1 MARAK
6 RKSDEVYN
14 ARRRAKRLLA
24 RMEREDVSGL
34 SASGRAARTAYMDSL
49 RQSISKTYTPR
60 QGSRA
65 TRSAMLDEA
74 REQAKALD
82 RMTAPQRARN
92 VTATARQNKL
102 FERQINAAKLG
113 QPTTLGGRTRGAL
126 QQEMAKAEVNI
137 FYAATRRYWRGK
149 DVRQRNELIMK
160 GLGVSSLQE
169 AYTRV
174 LALNRE
180 ALREARAVARSR
192 IGTDGTLVAGLAS
205 ENEAF
210 QSESLDFDS
219 ERMGS
224 PEYLEIVMMA

>member
-24 RMEREDVSGL
+24 RMEKEDTSGL
-34 SASGRAARTAYMDSL
+34 SASGRAARTAYMESL

-60 QGSRA
+60 QGSKA

-82 RMTAPQRARN
+82 RMTAPQRGRR

-102 FERQINAAKLG
+102 FERQINAARLG
-113 QPTTLGGRTRGAL
+113 QPTTLGGRTKGAL
-126 QQEMAKAEVNI
+126 QQEMAKAEVNV

-149 DVRQRNELIMK
+149 DARQRNELIMQ

-169 AYTRV
+169 AYTFV
-174 LALNRE
+174 LARNRD
-180 ALREARAVARSR
+180 ALREARAAARQH
-192 IGTDGTLVAGLAS
+192 IGTDGTMIPGLAS
-205 ENEAF
+205 ENAAF
-210 QSESLDFDS
+210 QAESLDFEP
-219 ERMGS
+219 ERVGS
-224 PEYLEIVMMA
+224 PDYLDIVAMV